1 MLIKNKGEFIK
12 GLLLAITFLVVLF
25 IMFMPLFNRDM
36 VPGGENALRAADR
49 LFNSISKGSTAYF
62 PDLLKKNKA
71 FEGTAFDATLTFKTK
86 DLAQK
91 ATKILSSAGAQVS
104 GDAEQLKVK
113 GDLGAVLT
121 AAIKDSEAMFNNR
134 DSELQSK
141 YGIPGREAL
150 YVWWTSFKGLDL
162 DLKRQAKFK
171 EATFVGD
178 VVKKGVEVSY
188 NYFQIKPESAASKWG
203 ILTFSLIFYV
213 IYTLW
218 WGIAVLFLFEGIG
231 LEMKAGAKKEM

>member
-25 IMFMPLFNRDM
+25 IMFMPLFNKDT

-71 FEGTAFDATLTFKTK
+71 YEGTSFDVTLKFKNK
-86 DLAQK
+86 EMAEK
-91 ATKILSSAGAQVS
+91 AAKLLTSAGAQTS

-113 GDLGAVLT
+113 GNFGAVI
-121 AAIKDSEAMFNNR
+121 AASLKDSEAMFNNR
-134 DSELQSK
+134 DAELQTN
-141 YGIPGREAL
+141 YGFPGKEAL
-150 YVWWTSFKGLDL
+150 YVWWTTFKEFDL

-178 VVKKGVEVSY
+178 VVKKGIEVGY
-188 NYFQIKPESAASKWG
+188 NFFQIKPESAASKWG
-203 ILTFSLIFYV
+203 ILTFALIFYV

-218 WGIAVLFLFEGIG
+218 WGIAVLFLFEGMG